1 VAAVTKAGVGR
12 GPALH
17 RTAHGLAFM
26 VGLSTVFVSLGFGA
40 GLIGEALWRYGDA
53 LRIGAGLLLIVMGLV
68 LAGIVKPA
76 FMQREVRARVS
87 KHPGGYL
94 GSAVVGAAFGVGWTP
109 CVGPVLAGVLA
120 LASASGSAGQGA
132 ALLGAYALGFSL
144 PFLAVAV
151 FLPTRSLAS
160 TFGDRAERFAGVML
174 LLLGVLLLSGQLDR
188 IAPFLASLGSLES
201 LLSGAAPGLAVSALA
216 GTLSFLSPCVLPLV
230 PSYAAFLTGV
240 TTPGEVP
247 QRTP

>member
-1 VAAVTKAGVGR
+1 MATLTRGR
-12 GPALH
+12 DRRSALR

-26 VGLSTVFVSLGFGA
+26 AGLSTVFVSLGFGA

-53 LRIGAGLLLIVMGLV
+53 LRIGAGVLLVVMGMV
-68 LAGIVKPA
+68 LAGIVKPR
-76 FMQREVRARVS
+76 FMQREVRARFS
-87 KHPGGYL
+87 RHPGGYL
-94 GSAVVGAAFGVGWTP
+94 GSVAVGAAFGVGWTP

-174 LLLGVLLLSGQLDR
+174 MLLGVLLLSGQLDR

-201 LLSGAAPGLAVSALA
+201 LLAGATPGLAVSALA

-240 TTPGEVP
+240 TAPAEVASG
-247 QRTP
+247 